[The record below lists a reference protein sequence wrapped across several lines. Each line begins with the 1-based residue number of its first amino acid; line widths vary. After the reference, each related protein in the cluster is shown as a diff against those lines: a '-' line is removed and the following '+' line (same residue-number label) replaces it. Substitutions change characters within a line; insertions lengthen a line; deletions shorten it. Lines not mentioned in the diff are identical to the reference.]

1 MVSLETVVE
10 DKAYKPLQLLKTA
23 SEKQKPIDYPEKRIE
38 DTKNDTLEKV
48 LRQHSQKYTL
58 AREPS
63 FDLSLKNDNSNS
75 HSYSKYLNSQRD
87 TSKRDDYQ
95 LSAGE
100 KEKGRNRA
108 SATNPFDKISKEF
121 GTPINSRDK
130 EIPKISFSNDLMQ
143 KIEDF
148 KKSCY
153 EDAPDR
159 TPGFELK
166 PCNSLFQK
174 KSSMKSLNFGN
185 QVKEHNILFKQK
197 YMNKNIHQDTEFPTY
212 NTNSVDKQD
221 SSRDGRV
228 SPFRQFVKNELKG
241 QSKFTNDNSHNNPM
255 DMANSYEQDMSKFTA
270 RVERQYSNNVTEHYE
285 NRNDSSNADFILRT
299 MASLENLKNRLGDST
314 YVSKFR
320 DDTIKSLDFASSPEL
335 GKTKDTS
342 AFSGNKL
349 LNKMN
354 TNKTNHS
361 VNHSNSLIGGQGMT
375 SKMITNSDMSCRNM
389 NKTNPINL
397 LINTPGEYTNKS
409 KYLTDNIK
417 PQEISSFAARI
428 EAISQ
433 QENKFKKLK
442 PAKVKPGLNFHA
454 KNKIPTVTQLMKS
467 RSRTR
472 FDGSLNRNTAF
483 SGSEAQSAKLKEK
496 KMRRDPSVT
505 SNLSHHSK
513 QTFSSMCMS
522 KERKRVIGSDT
533 ASVMTDMSN
542 KKLKRIGSSTAYT
555 KKTKPKSRVVSKKKK
570 LKSSRNS
577 STKKSKKFV
586 KNVKYTSPSRYLAQD
601 FNCIVQSNLD
611 SFRKQ
616 YISKKAWESKSNAT
630 DAKNKKNK
638 KSLSKKRKTNVLINK
653 NIYPDPNIK
662 MRTID
667 LADSRNYDEFSH
679 HTTNS
684 YIFNVH
690 NFPDN
695 QIKKSATVTSLFNN
709 QVPGVA
715 GSVKKS
721 ILKKTTPI
729 NGGEHMDFYRCI
741 FEDNRMNTQEPAFSS
756 STNLM
761 SQFCNEPIEPP
772 SAEMVGI
779 SPSIQSKLLL

>member
-1 MVSLETVVE
+1 MISIETVIE

-23 SEKQKPIDYPEKRIE
+23 SEKQKPIDYTEKRVGE
-38 DTKNDTLEKV
+38 TKNDTLEKV

-63 FDLSLKNDNSNS
+63 FDLSLKNDNNSS
-75 HSYSKYLNSQRD
+75 HSYSKYLNSQKD

-95 LSAGE
+95 LNSGDKI
-100 KEKGRNRA
+100 KERSRA
-108 SATNPFDKISKEF
+108 PATSPFDNILKEF
-121 GTPINSRDK
+121 GVPIDSRDK
-130 EIPKISFSNDLMQ
+130 EIPKISFSKDLMQ

-159 TPGFELK
+159 TPQFEVK
-166 PCNSLFQK
+166 PSNSLFK
-174 KSSMKSLNFGN
+174 KPSSMKSLNFGN
-185 QVKEHNILFKQK
+185 QIKEHNILFKQK
-197 YMNKNIHQDTEFPTY
+197 QYNMNKNIHQDTELPTY
-212 NTNSVDKQD
+212 NSNSVEKQD

-241 QSKFTNDNSHNNPM
+241 QSKFINDNSHNTPI
-255 DMANSYEQDMSKFTA
+255 DMGNSYDQDMSKFTA
-270 RVERQYSNNVTEHYE
+270 RVERNYSNNVTEHYE

-299 MASLENLKNRLGDST
+299 MASLENLKNKLGDST

-361 VNHSNSLIGGQGMT
+361 VNHSNSLLGGQGMT

-442 PAKVKPGLNFHA
+442 PSKVKPGLNFHS
-454 KNKIPTVTQLMKS
+454 KNKIPTMTQLMKS

-472 FDGSLNRNTAF
+472 LDGSLNRKTAF
-483 SGSEAQSAKLKEK
+483 SGSEAQSAKLQEK
-496 KMRRDPSVT
+496 KMKRDPSVT

-522 KERKRVIGSDT
+522 KERKRFIGSDT
-533 ASVMTDMSN
+533 ASVVTDMSN

-555 KKTKPKSRVVSKKKK
+555 KKTKPKSRVASKKKK
-570 LKSSRNS
+570 QKSSRNS
-577 STKKSKKFV
+577 STKKNKKFV

-601 FNCIVQSNLD
+601 FN
-611 SFRKQ
+611 
-616 YISKKAWESKSNAT
+616 
-630 DAKNKKNK
+630 
-638 KSLSKKRKTNVLINK
+638 
-653 NIYPDPNIK
+653 
-662 MRTID
+662 
-667 LADSRNYDEFSH
+667 
-679 HTTNS
+679 
-684 YIFNVH
+684 
-690 NFPDN
+690 
-695 QIKKSATVTSLFNN
+695 
-709 QVPGVA
+709 
-715 GSVKKS
+715 
-721 ILKKTTPI
+721 
-729 NGGEHMDFYRCI
+729 
-741 FEDNRMNTQEPAFSS
+741 
-756 STNLM
+756 
-761 SQFCNEPIEPP
+761 
-772 SAEMVGI
+772 
-779 SPSIQSKLLL
+779 